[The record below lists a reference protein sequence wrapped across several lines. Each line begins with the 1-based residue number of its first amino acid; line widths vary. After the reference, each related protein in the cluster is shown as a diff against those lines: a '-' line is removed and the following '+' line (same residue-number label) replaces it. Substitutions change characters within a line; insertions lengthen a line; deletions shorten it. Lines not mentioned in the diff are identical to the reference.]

1 MPDSVRSAM
10 NQKHRLHPKPPH
22 AGTELCVRESRALS
36 VYAKRG
42 KTADEDQNI
51 YSPHYIMST

>member
-1 MPDSVRSAM
+1 M